1 MGNTQQYCEKCKKI
15 RKRERGQAYF
25 YRKNPDAKP
34 KEKCTEPCCIC
45 GASFA
50 SYFEKKP
57 YCNKHWQSVYRY
69 GTPFGKQREKTC
81 KFIKEQDVLKII
93 TKQGDIILA
102 DKQDA
107 PLLTPHS
114 WCVSK
119 TGYAVA
125 RINKKTVRMHRLILG
140 LAQGEESVVDHKN
153 GNTLDNRRENIRVCN
168 RSQNMRNVK
177 TSKNNKCGHL
187 GISKFGEKYRVRI
200 VADRVEHHIGY
211 YETIGIAIEARH
223 DAEDKY
229 HGEFASHKNRQHGGV
244 VAA

>member
-1 MGNTQQYCEKCKKI
+1 MRKSPTIAPRICKMCGETYTPMGNTQQYCEKCKKI

-125 RINKKTVRMHRLILG
+125 RINKKNC
-140 LAQGEESVVDHKN
+140 KN
-153 GNTLDNRRENIRVCN
+153 APTYFGPSTRRRKRC
-168 RSQNMRNVK
+168 
-177 TSKNNKCGHL
+177 
-187 GISKFGEKYRVRI
+187 
-200 VADRVEHHIGY
+200 
-211 YETIGIAIEARH
+211 
-223 DAEDKY
+223 
-229 HGEFASHKNRQHGGV
+229 
-244 VAA
+244 